1 MKGGQNLAF
10 KFIFSWKT
18 LTFLSTET
26 ARIKKAN
33 LLVGL
38 VKSKETRQKSL
49 KLKNR
54 LPLVGHISINN
65 AAKSFSSFPGYDFCF
80 VRWANKGFLSWI
92 DIFLLIKYGQFQPL
106 FRLFSSFFHSNLTI
120 STIKIEKALMVCL
133 GFEPEPHNIRRR
145 RNHGAVAAALG

>member
-54 LPLVGHISINN
+54 LPLVGHFSINN

-106 FRLFSSFFHSNLTI
+106 FRLFSSFSHSNFNNKNWKKLWWCVWDSNPNHI
-120 STIKIEKALMVCL
+120 IL
-133 GFEPEPHNIRRR
+133 GADETTE
-145 RNHGAVAAALG
+145 L

>member
-10 KFIFSWKT
+10 KFIFSCKT

-54 LPLVGHISINN
+54 LPLVGHLSINN
-65 AAKSFSSFPGYDFCF
+65 AAKYFLLFRVSISASFVEQIVRFLVLDRYLFIDKIWPIPASFSFIFVLFSF
-80 VRWANKGFLSWI
+80 
-92 DIFLLIKYGQFQPL
+92 QFQQ
-106 FRLFSSFFHSNLTI
+106 
-120 STIKIEKALMVCL
+120 
-133 GFEPEPHNIRRR
+133 
-145 RNHGAVAAALG
+145 